1 VNDMNEF
8 DHATLLTELRHLGRE
23 ELAAQLD
30 SLVQLLGEREFCKM
44 TASQLVL
51 FAKPELAIPTS
62 LRRFAPLVRDGIE
75 CFLAGMSYPRLRRVL
90 LSRYLLRENEE
101 PGERLLNLAVFFPT
115 LHKLGQIL
123 ARNPHVDPQVKKW
136 LVVLEQGNY
145 GADPEVQVAAIRD
158 QLARLGPLPE
168 IEIAQQILAEAS
180 VAAVVLF
187 CCVTPSGSRQDQGVF
202 KILKPG
208 VQDDLREELDILADT
223 FSFLEDNRERY
234 GLQEMRL
241 TSLFREIRGDMARE
255 IDLVAEQHYLAE
267 AVEMYGGIAGV
278 RIPRP
283 APYSTPT
290 MTSMEY
296 IDGRKIGEVM
306 LSGRQR
312 KALARLLFETV
323 LCVPLFAEQESALFH
338 GDPHAGNILI
348 VAGSDRQDPQVALLD
363 WTLAGHLSR
372 HQRELV
378 MALLTGIVKDDS
390 RSLAGVIESFAID
403 TETSAIDRQ
412 YLAGK
417 IKVLLSSK
425 EYRAADP
432 LRRSFLLLEKMT
444 LDGIVFPSELILFRK
459 AFFTLEGVL
468 QDIHPGFA
476 MGEAME
482 IYLARLLM
490 RELPLRLGTSMF
502 PVADRARIYRSLL
515 SNKVLKELSLY
526 QTIVIWQETMGLTS
540 SFVGTHMKLV
550 NDFFL
555 YFAGSCHGCCRR
567 SR

>member
-1 VNDMNEF
+1 MNDMNEF
-8 DHATLLTELRHLGRE
+8 DHATLLEKLRHSGSE
-23 ELAAQLD
+23 ELAGQFD
-30 SLVQLLGEREFCKM
+30 NLVQLLGEREFCRM

-62 LRRFAPLVRDGIE
+62 LHRFAPLVREGIE
-75 CFLAGMSYPRLRRVL
+75 FFLAGMSYPRLRRVL

-115 LHKLGQIL
+115 LHKLGQII
-123 ARNPHVDPQVKKW
+123 ARNPHVDPEVKKW
-136 LVVLEQGNY
+136 LVGLEHGDY
-145 GADPEVQVAAIRD
+145 GADPETQVAAIRTE
-158 QLARLGPLPE
+158 LARLGPLPE

-187 CCVTPSGSRQDQGVF
+187 CCLTPGGGREDQGVF

-223 FSFLEDNRERY
+223 FSFLEENRERY
-234 GLQEMRL
+234 GLQEMKL

-255 IDLVAEQHYLAE
+255 IDLAAEQNHLAE
-267 AVEMYGGIAGV
+267 AVEMYGKDAGV

-283 APYSTPT
+283 APFSTPT
-290 MTSMEY
+290 MTAMEY
-296 IDGRKIGEVM
+296 IDGRKIGEVRVT
-306 LSGRQR
+306 GRQR

-338 GDPHAGNILI
+338 GDPHAGNIMI
-348 VAGSDRQDPQVALLD
+348 VAGSDRQSPQVALLD

-378 MALLTGIVKDDS
+378 MALLTGIMKDDS
-390 RSLAGVIESFAID
+390 RSLARVIESFAID
-403 TETSAIDRQ
+403 TETTELDRQ

-417 IKVLLSSK
+417 IKGLLSSK
-425 EYRAADP
+425 EYRVADP

-468 QDIHPGFA
+468 HDIHPGFA

-490 RELPLRLGTSMF
+490 KELPLRLGTSMF
-502 PVADRARIYRSLL
+502 PVADRAGNYRSLL
-515 SNKVLKELSLY
+515 SNKTLKELSLY
-526 QTIVIWQETMGLTS
+526 QTIAVWQHTMGLAS
-540 SFVGTHMKLV
+540 SFVETQMKLLD
-550 NDFFL
+550 DFFL
-555 YFAGSCHGCCRR
+555 YFSGIRYWHGGR